1 MNSRSAW
8 GRIAVALLLLILLA
22 IAVVLASIGSLAS
35 LDHLAITVDGDTL
48 ALSGIGGWHA
58 ALVIVALV
66 GAALLALVA
75 AALAV
80 VLVLGI
86 AALGV
91 AVGGFTAI
99 AALALATSPLLLIG
113 WLIWRLL
120 RPAPAQRAAAA

>member
-1 MNSRSAW
+1 MKSRSAW
-8 GRIAVALLLLILLA
+8 GRVAVALLLLILLA
-22 IAVVLASIGSLAS
+22 VAVVLASLWSLAS

-58 ALVIVALV
+58 ALLVVALV
-66 GAALLALVA
+66 AAVLLALVA

-91 AVGGFTAI
+91 AVGGFTTI
-99 AALALATSPLLLIG
+99 AALAIAASPLLLIG
-113 WLIWRLL
+113 WLIWRLV
-120 RPAPAQRAAAA
+120 RPAPAPRAATA